1 MINESDYKPEVL
13 EQLRQPWTIEIRPYN
28 DGGYFARVVELRGCM
43 TEGDSQLEALQ
54 LLEEAQAE
62 WLAAA
67 LEHGDP
73 IPKPQG
79 DSEYSGKIFVRTS
92 PHLHRMVS
100 EAAFR
105 EGVSMS
111 QWIGEV
117 LSRAV
122 SFQEARLWFTHSDWL
137 NDIFRAM
144 NKRPE
149 GSVDLIASSD
159 DGTASLVES
168 KTLKDVR
175 TVSYG
180 RRSAMGHQSGKGKDV
195 HVTPREGGKWA
206 VKKAGSQRASS
217 VHENKTDAVSKARA
231 TARVEKSE
239 LVVHNKDGKISGQKD
254 SHGHDPRR
262 SKG

>member
-43 TEGDSQLEALQ
+43 TEADSQLEALQ

-67 LEHGDP
+67 IEHGDR
-73 IPKPQG
+73 IPKPTG
-79 DSEYSGKIFVRTS
+79 DSEFSGKIFVRTS

-100 EAAFR
+100 EAASR

-111 QWIGEV
+111 QWIAEV

-122 SFQEARLWFTHSDWL
+122 SFQEARLWFTHGEG
-137 NDIFRAM
+137 FRELLQSLKQATESTDFGFYE
-144 NKRPE
+144 RGPQQ
-149 GSVDLIASSD
+149 L
-159 DGTASLVES
+159 TAIETKSGKHGNRQERGGLV
-168 KTLKDVR
+168 
-175 TVSYG
+175 
-180 RRSAMGHQSGKGKDV
+180 GHKSGKGKDV
-195 HVTPREGGKWA
+195 HVTPRDAGNWA
-206 VKKAGSQRASS
+206 VKKAGAQRASS
-217 VHENKTDAVSKARA
+217 VHENKADAVKVGRQVARQ
-231 TARVEKSE
+231 EKSE
-239 LVVHNKDGKISGQKD
+239 LVVHNKSGKIGPKD
-254 SHGHDPRR
+254 SHGHDPKR